1 MFVYCT
7 VVVDEEI
14 DHERLLTLLDVL
26 RRDSIFVQFL
36 ISDDGIET
44 FVIYFVYFTFIFL
57 FEKMNSN
64 DRIADGDACARYS
77 LGVDAAC
84 VSERIYQCIASSRQ
98 VASETALFVS
108 RHSASISF

>member
-1 MFVYCT
+1 MNSTAVHQYRRSALNLSSPSITSSVSFTSPTVVSTTRTVLSSSTKRIYFCLFNIKNHCVCHCT

-44 FVIYFVYFTFIFL
+44 FVIYFVYFTFIF
-57 FEKMNSN
+57 
-64 DRIADGDACARYS
+64 
-77 LGVDAAC
+77 
-84 VSERIYQCIASSRQ
+84 
-98 VASETALFVS
+98 FV
-108 RHSASISF
+108 